1 MDFTSSEEDYL
12 TIENIDN
19 VNLVIDDI
27 SKNYNY
33 ITNIP
38 TDLINS
44 SDNDNKYINFGI
56 INNLLKEES
65 VLTSEIVAKLA
76 IAILLDDLDFDKTIL
91 LVNYLLNN
99 GYNLAGLNSFEKELL
114 VYYETNFI
122 TSANGKL
129 KALMLPKKSD
139 FKNYTLYIIKKS
151 KTTHISGAN
160 ILMVLGETEDYDDFN
175 SAIVGAKLEQSNLA
189 SALGFLSL
197 EKNKKEFITYF
208 KTKSGS
214 NKGSRSSRAGKAQNE
229 KLFVAIGVPSA
240 IIAKLKKYN
249 QNSFSNALEIYF
261 RYYDLIKKDDKHWF
275 FNLVQSLINEFN

>member
-1 MDFTSSEEDYL
+1 
-12 TIENIDN
+12 
-19 VNLVIDDI
+19 
-27 SKNYNY
+27 
-33 ITNIP
+33 
-38 TDLINS
+38 
-44 SDNDNKYINFGI
+44 
-56 INNLLKEES
+56 
-65 VLTSEIVAKLA
+65 VAKLA
-76 IAILLDDLDFDKTIL
+76 IDILLDDLDFDKTIL

-99 GYNLAGLNSFEKELL
+99 GYTLAGLNSFEKELL
-114 VYYETNFI
+114 VYYETNFF
-122 TSANGKL
+122 TSSNGKL

-160 ILMVLGETEDYDDFN
+160 ILIVLGETEDYDDFN